1 MAISIFLFFFSFF
14 LFSPYQRRKEKTEKN
29 NNGSSRVHWIWLFSV
44 SWSFGYGSW
53 VVLFCVL
60 FLSHFFSGFLPATR
74 PDWDQMY
81 FYLRVVDP
89 VNQSLKSFENQ
100 KKYDS
105 LFVLMAFWC
114 I

>member
-1 MAISIFLFFFSFF
+1 MVLVGC
-14 LFSPYQRRKEKTEKN
+14 T
-29 NNGSSRVHWIWLFSV
+29 
-44 SWSFGYGSW
+44 GYGSF
-53 VVLFCVL
+53 LFHGLLGMAPGWSLLCF
-60 FLSHFFSGFLPATR
+60 FLSHFFSGFSPATR
-74 PDWDQMY
+74 PGWDQMY